1 MQNRLD
7 QLNDLMR
14 KHSPEEGYNPSSI
27 KGFGIYKSVLPNG
40 KIPALYEPLI
50 CLIGQGEKKCHVG
63 DKTYH
68 YKGGDFLISSLP
80 VPVELEIVSAS
91 MEKPM
96 LTVAIGIDL
105 ARIADLLLKIERIEG
120 ETESCKPFE
129 NSSIFIGKADEELI
143 DSFLRLLE
151 ASEDE
156 RESIILGNNII
167 DEIYYR
173 VLTSDSGDALKI
185 LLNQRGN
192 IQRISRVVE
201 YIHSNLKKS
210 HNMDDL
216 AGTANMSKT
225 SFFETFK
232 KVMNISP
239 LQYIKSIR
247 LHKAQVF
254 LKEGR
259 NAKESGYMVGYNSVS
274 QFSREYKRYFGF
286 SPSAT

>member
-1 MQNRLD
+1 MLNKLN
-7 QLNDLMR
+7 QLNELMR

-27 KGFGIYKSVLPNG
+27 EGFGIYKSVLPNG

-50 CLIGQGEKKCHVG
+50 CVLGQGEKKCHVG
-63 DKTYH
+63 DKTYQ
-68 YKGGDFLISSLP
+68 YKGGDYLISSLP

-91 MEKPM
+91 MEQPM
-96 LTVAIGIDL
+96 LAAAIGIDL
-105 ARIADLLLKIERIEG
+105 ARIADLLMKIERIG
-120 ETESCKPFE
+120 VETESCKPVAS
-129 NSSIFIGKADEELI
+129 SSIFTGKAEDELI
-143 DSFLRLLE
+143 DSFLRLLK
-151 ASEDE
+151 ASEDKQ
-156 RESIILGNNII
+156 ESEILGQNMI

-173 VLTSDSGDALKI
+173 ILSGDSGSSLKI
-185 LLNQRGN
+185 LLNQRGD

-201 YIHSNLKKS
+201 HIHSNLEKS
-210 HNMDDL
+210 YSMDDL
-216 AGTANMSKT
+216 AGIIYMSKT